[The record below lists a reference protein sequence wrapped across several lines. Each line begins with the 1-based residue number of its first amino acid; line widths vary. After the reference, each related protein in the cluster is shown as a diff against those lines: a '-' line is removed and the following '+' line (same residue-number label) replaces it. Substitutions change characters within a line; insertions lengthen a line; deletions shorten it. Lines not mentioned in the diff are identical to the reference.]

1 VLSRIRKDFY
11 DAQRE
16 DDDPEMVQR
25 QEERGDNFL
34 SVNRFITYATVNS
47 GLRIFRIPKDLY
59 GIYALTL
66 LPDSASDACAEGMSH
81 RVGFF

>member
-1 VLSRIRKDFY
+1 MLSRIRKDFF

-47 GLRIFRIPKDLY
+47 GRED
-59 GIYALTL
+59 
-66 LPDSASDACAEGMSH
+66 
-81 RVGFF
+81 